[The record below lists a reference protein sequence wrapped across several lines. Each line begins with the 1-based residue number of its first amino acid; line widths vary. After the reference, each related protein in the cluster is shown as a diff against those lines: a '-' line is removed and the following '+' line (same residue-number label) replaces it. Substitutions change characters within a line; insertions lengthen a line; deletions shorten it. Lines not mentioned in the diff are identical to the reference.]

1 MPLLRSW
8 KKQLVIAK
16 DARRLDVLCHRI
28 FLSHKILM
36 ATEKYLVLHKIVDT
50 ALKKLEAEVGPMSGA
65 PNMGRGIVS
74 RLTVGAE
81 VQKLCVQA
89 INAMESMFSAASPA
103 YSRLQ
108 RMFLYPLCLASHI
121 QMELTN

>member
-1 MPLLRSW
+1 
-8 KKQLVIAK
+8 
-16 DARRLDVLCHRI
+16 
-28 FLSHKILM
+28 M

-89 INAMESMFSAASPA
+89 INAMESMFSAAFPA

>member
-28 FLSHKILM
+28 FLSHRILM
-36 ATEKYLVLHKIVDT
+36 STEKYLVLHEIVDT
-50 ALKKLEAEVGPMSGA
+50 ALKKLEAEVGPLSGA

-81 VQKLCVQA
+81 VQKLCVHA
-89 INAMESMFSAASPA
+89 INAMESMFSGASPA
-103 YSRLQ
+103 NSRLQ
-108 RMFLYPLCLASHI
+108 RMFLYPLFWHHI
-121 QMELTN
+121 YKWN

>member
-28 FLSHKILM
+28 FLSHRILM
-36 ATEKYLVLHKIVDT
+36 STEKYLVLHEIVDT
-50 ALKKLEAEVGPMSGA
+50 ALKKLEAEVGPLSGA

-74 RLTVGAE
+74 RFTVGAE

-89 INAMESMFSAASPA
+89 INAMESMFSGASPA
-103 YSRLQ
+103 NSRLQ
-108 RMFLYPLCLASHI
+108 RMFLYPLFWHHI
-121 QMELTN
+121 YKWN

>member
-1 MPLLRSW
+1 VTIKFPFSFIRCW

-28 FLSHKILM
+28 YLSHRILVS
-36 ATEKYLVLHKIVDT
+36 TEKYLVLHDIVDT
-50 ALKKLEAEVGPMSGA
+50 ALKKLEAEVGPLSGA

-81 VQKLCVQA
+81 VQKLCAQA
-89 INAMESMFSAASPA
+89 VDAVESLFSAVSPA
-103 YSRLQ
+103 SSKIQ
-108 RMFLYPLCLASHI
+108 RTWCTLYVWF
-121 QMELTN
+121 

>member
-28 FLSHKILM
+28 FLSHRILM
-36 ATEKYLVLHKIVDT
+36 STEKYLVWHEIVDT
-50 ALKKLEAEVGPMSGA
+50 ALKKLEAEVGPLSGA

-89 INAMESMFSAASPA
+89 INAMESMFSGASPA
-103 YSRLQ
+103 NSRLQ
-108 RMFLYPLCLASHI
+108 RMFLYPLFWHHI
-121 QMELTN
+121 YKWN

>member
-1 MPLLRSW
+1 MS
-8 KKQLVIAK
+8 
-16 DARRLDVLCHRI
+16 
-28 FLSHKILM
+28 
-36 ATEKYLVLHKIVDT
+36 TEKYLVLQEIVDT
-50 ALKKLEAEVGPMSGA
+50 ALKKLEAEVGPISGA

-81 VQKLCVQA
+81 VQKLCVEA
-89 INAMESMFSAASPA
+89 INAMESMFSGASPA
-103 YSRLQ
+103 NSRLQ